1 MDTDSRRL
9 VDALR
14 AENARLRAELAD
26 REARAAAL
34 EQQLERMRTEAA
46 RLAQQHRQAV
56 TLAETDPLTGL
67 ANRRAWDAELA
78 VRVEAVRTGGRTLCV
93 ALLDLD
99 HFKQLNDAAGHAAGD
114 AALRAAAERLRSGA
128 RGGDLVARLGGDEFG
143 LALVDLDEATARR
156 VVERLRQ
163 RMGGGGNDSSADMGP
178 SVSAGAVFVLAG
190 AVTEAAELLDTAD
203 QALRRAKGAG
213 RDRSAWEPWCGAS

>member
-34 EQQLERMRTEAA
+34 EQQLERVRTEAA

-78 VRVEAVRTGGRTLCV
+78 ARVEAVRAGARTLCV
-93 ALLDLD
+93 ALMDLD

-128 RGGDLVARLGGDEFG
+128 RSGDLVARLGGDEFG
-143 LALVDLDEATARR
+143 LALSDLDQATARR
-156 VVERLRQ
+156 VVERLRE
-163 RMGGGGNDSSADMGP
+163 RMAGAGAEPADGAGP
-178 SVSAGAVFVLAG
+178 RVSAGAVFVPAG
-190 AVTEAAELLDTAD
+190 TVAEAAELLDTAD
-203 QALRRAKGAG
+203 RALRRAKGAG
-213 RDRSAWEPWCGAS
+213 RDRSAWEAWGGAS